1 MSMMSAEVSRSKS
14 MNYQMFS
21 FSNFRA
27 VNKDE
32 CDLTELLAI
41 VAKLSP
47 PKGYVPP
54 TLQNM
59 NIIKNLMKKPSKKAV

>member
-1 MSMMSAEVSRSKS
+1 
-14 MNYQMFS
+14 MFS

-47 PKGYVPP
+47 PKAYVPP

-59 NIIKNLMKKPSKKAV
+59 NLIKNLMKKPKKKAI